1 MTDPRALE
9 LVSVWNALFAAAHRT
24 IAELGGDEPLYL
36 PPSDIAAGRIICNRD
51 YPASVLHE
59 LAHWCIASPRRRRLV
74 DYGYAY
80 LAPPRDADAQQ
91 RFFAL
96 EERNQAIESLF
107 AAAAG
112 LTFRVSCDDVGRDDD
127 GATAFAARVAARAAR
142 FERDGL
148 PQDAERYRRAL
159 AQLELPAP
167 KLDASA
173 AVQRSGR
180 G

>member
-9 LVSVWNALFAAAHRT
+9 LVSAWNALFSATHRT
-24 IAELGGDEPLYL
+24 VAELGGDEPLYL
-36 PPSDIAAGRIICNRD
+36 PPTDSAPGRIICNRD

-80 LAPPRDADAQQ
+80 IAPPRSADAQR
-91 RFFAL
+91 RFFAA
-96 EERNQAIESLF
+96 EERNQAVESLF

-112 LTFRVSCDDVGRDDD
+112 CAFRVSLDDLGRHDE
-127 GATAFAARVAARAAR
+127 AAASFAARVAARAAR
-142 FERDGL
+142 FEREGL
-148 PQDAERYRRAL
+148 PEDAERYRSAL
-159 AQLELPAP
+159 ESRRQGTA
-167 KLDASA
+167 
-173 AVQRSGR
+173 R